1 MSSPGGAGGG
11 RGGAGSD
18 VDSSPVPR
26 GLPRPKGSGRKGVS
40 RKEASRRQETIAPQP
55 LLDREAFLSSLKDKL
70 KEKSQDK
77 HPLMLMLYAGK
88 LSPKQVRAWIINR
101 FYLQKNIPLKDAAI
115 LSNCPETEVRR
126 LWIGRIMKREG
137 IGGSIGDVEGWI
149 GFAESA
155 GVTRDDIL
163 RARCLPGVRFAV
175 DGYVNF
181 ARKADWTEGVAASL
195 IEYFAKSE
203 LVKRIEAFK
212 RHYPWIEPE
221 GYRFFM
227 SRLGDLDEAN
237 ETTLRIVLRYCQSR
251 EMQLR
256 AIEAA
261 VSMADI
267 YWSLHDAIYVAYVIE
282 DRPITDSLSV

>member
-11 RGGAGSD
+11 RDGAVSSD

-26 GLPRPKGSGRKGVS
+26 GRPRPKALGRKGVP
-40 RKEASRRQETIAPQP
+40 RKEASRRQETIEPQP

-101 FYLQKNIPLKDAAI
+101 FYLQKNIPIKDAAI

-227 SRLGDLDEAN
+227 SRLGAPRRSQRDDPAH
-237 ETTLRIVLRYCQSR
+237 RPPVLS
-251 EMQLR
+251 
-256 AIEAA
+256 
-261 VSMADI
+261 
-267 YWSLHDAIYVAYVIE
+267 
-282 DRPITDSLSV
+282 DRGRCSSGR